1 MSSHRIRRSIRKRQ
15 SRRPLQNEILRLM
28 VNNVAVIDRFLD
40 IFSRYIDSGFGLIS
54 SDVGFLVKVLIGID
68 VVLAALAWAAGE
80 DEVIQAFAKKVLY
93 VGLFAFLLNNWNRL
107 AGLIFNSFAALGLKA
122 TGANMTYAD
131 FPKPGK
137 LAQAGVQGANV
148 LLAQIQR
155 LSGFPEVFWHL
166 SEIMLMALSWVV
178 TLIAFFVLAIMLFLA
193 VIEFKLTTLKG
204 FILVPFALW
213 SGTSFIAEPVLG
225 QVITS
230 GVRILVFAVVTGIGT
245 QIFSQILPSSPTA
258 ELSLQDAL
266 TVLLASMTVGGLAL
280 YAPKIAAGIVSGA
293 PQLGLGAAVAPAAVV
308 GGTLL
313 LGGVGLEAAARAG
326 AGAVAA
332 AATLGG
338 AARTAYSLGSAASGS
353 EALAAVGGGVL
364 GVARTGVSAATA
376 GWRATGARFADSVAE
391 HFRTGER
398 AGWIATGGSAIGET
412 AESTGPA
419 HPSRAPGWARQLRRE
434 QVMRGVERAMREGE
448 VGGAELKP
456 TLRGDDK

>member
-1 MSSHRIRRSIRKRQ
+1 MGNDI
-15 SRRPLQNEILRLM
+15 
-28 VNNVAVIDRFLD
+28 AVIDRFLD

-54 SDVGFLVKVLIGID
+54 SDVGFLVKILIGID

-80 DEVIQAFAKKVLY
+80 DEVIQAFTKKVLY

-122 TGANMTYAD
+122 TGANLSYAD
-131 FPKPGK
+131 FLKPGK

-166 SEIMLMALSWVV
+166 SEIMLMALCWVV

-213 SGTSFIAEPVLG
+213 RGTSFIAEPVLG

-230 GVRILVFAVVTGIGT
+230 GVRILVFAVVSGIGT
-245 QIFSQILPSSPTA
+245 QIFSQILPSDPAA

-280 YAPKIAAGIVSGA
+280 HAPKIAAGIVSGA
-293 PQLGLGAAVAPAAVV
+293 PQLGLGAAAAPAAVV
-308 GGTLL
+308 GGALL
-313 LGGVGLEAAARAG
+313 LGGVGLAAVARAG

-338 AARTAYSLGSAASGS
+338 GARTAYALGSAAAGG
-353 EALAAVGGGVL
+353 EGLAGVGGGLV
-364 GVARTGVSAATA
+364 GVARAGVSAAAA
-376 GWRATGARFADSVAE
+376 GLRSTGDRVADGLAERFAV
-391 HFRTGER
+391 GER
-398 AGWIATGGSAIGET
+398 GGWTATGGSPIGEST
-412 AESTGPA
+412 ESTGR
-419 HPSRAPGWARQLRRE
+419 SERTRVPGWAQQLRRE
-434 QVMRGVERAMREGE
+434 QVLRGVERLSREGE
-448 VGGAELKP
+448 ASGAGLKP
-456 TLRGDDK
+456 TLRGDQE

>member
-1 MSSHRIRRSIRKRQ
+1 MANDI
-15 SRRPLQNEILRLM
+15 
-28 VNNVAVIDRFLD
+28 AVIDRFLD

-54 SDVGFLVKVLIGID
+54 GDVGFLVKILIGID

-93 VGLFAFLLNNWNRL
+93 VGFFAFILNNWNSL
-107 AGLIFNSFAALGLKA
+107 AQAIFKSFAALGLKA
-122 TGANMTYAD
+122 TGSSLSYAD
-131 FPKPGK
+131 FLRPGK
-137 LAQAGVQGANV
+137 LAQAGVQGADV

-155 LSGFPEVFWHL
+155 LSGFPEVFWNL

-178 TLIAFFVLAIMLFLA
+178 TLVAFFVLAIMLFLA

-213 SGTSFIAEPVLG
+213 RGTSFIAEPVLG

-245 QIFSQILPSSPTA
+245 QIFSQVLPSSPTA

-293 PQLGLGAAVAPAAVV
+293 PQLGLDAAVAPAAVV

-313 LGGVGLEAAARAG
+313 LGGLDWQERREPVPARSRRRQRLAVPHAPLTRWVALHQAAR
-326 AGAVAA
+326 
-332 AATLGG
+332 L
-338 AARTAYSLGSAASGS
+338 SLVLAEASS
-353 EALAAVGGGVL
+353 VLLAQV
-364 GVARTGVSAATA
+364 
-376 GWRATGARFADSVAE
+376 
-391 HFRTGER
+391 FRQQR
-398 AGWIATGGSAIGET
+398 AGCGRPVTELPRGWLNASAP
-412 AESTGPA
+412 AST
-419 HPSRAPGWARQLRRE
+419 RAGLR
-434 QVMRGVERAMREGE
+434 
-448 VGGAELKP
+448 
-456 TLRGDDK
+456 LRD

>member
-1 MSSHRIRRSIRKRQ
+1 MANDI
-15 SRRPLQNEILRLM
+15 
-28 VNNVAVIDRFLD
+28 AVIDRFLD
-40 IFSRYIDSGFGLIS
+40 IFSRYIDSGFGLIAG
-54 SDVGFLVKVLIGID
+54 DVGFLVKILIGID

-93 VGLFAFLLNNWNRL
+93 VGFFAFILNNWNSL
-107 AGLIFNSFAALGLKA
+107 AQAIFKSFAALGLKA
-122 TGANMTYAD
+122 TGSSLSYAD
-131 FPKPGK
+131 FLRPGK
-137 LAQAGVQGANV
+137 LAQAGVQGADV

-155 LSGFPEVFWHL
+155 LSGFPEVFWNL
-166 SEIMLMALSWVV
+166 SEIMLMALAWVV

-213 SGTSFIAEPVLG
+213 RGTSFIAEPVLG

-245 QIFSQILPSSPTA
+245 QIFSQIFPSDPAA

-266 TVLLASMTVGGLAL
+266 TVLLASMTVGGLAF

-313 LGGVGLEAAARAG
+313 LGGAGLAAAARTG
-326 AGAVAA
+326 AGAVAS

-338 AARTAYSLGSAASGS
+338 AARTAYALGSAASGG
-353 EALAAVGGGVL
+353 EGLAGFGGGLFRCRSRRCL
-364 GVARTGVSAATA
+364 GSD
-376 GWRATGARFADSVAE
+376 GWGADNRDRVADSLAE
-391 HFRTGER
+391 RVRTGER
-398 AGWIATGGSAIGET
+398 AGWTATGGSAIGES

-419 HPSRAPGWARQLRRE
+419 NPSRAPGWARQLRQE
-434 QVMRGVERAMREGE
+434 QMMRGVERVAREGE
-448 VGGAELKP
+448 AGGAGLKP